1 MEIVKRT
8 NPAEVRVE
16 PIEYDGQQRIDVRL
30 WVWAKEQEQRIP
42 TKRGVGLRLDQL
54 DAFKRDLVD
63 AERLLAVG

>member
-16 PIEYDGQQRIDVRL
+16 PIEYDGQKRIDVRL
-30 WVWAKEQEQRIP
+30 WVWAKEQEQMIP

-54 DAFKRDLVD
+54 EAF
-63 AERLLAVG
+63 